1 MSSADD
7 SSHGSGDATWAFLSL
22 RLWLGARALLSGL
35 EKFSEKV
42 TVDEPLRDANGVPD
56 PSGAVVEIQKKVYG
70 LSHYHGVAESLQ
82 TKFLQEPLLPPAL
95 TTPFYASLGYVL
107 VALGAMLLLGLW
119 TRLSL
124 VLMAVLYT
132 LLMVGLLLIHQEDGV
147 AWLGIHLGLVAFA
160 LTLARH
166 NRFAL
171 TRRC

>member
-1 MSSADD
+1 
-7 SSHGSGDATWAFLSL
+7 
-22 RLWLGARALLSGL
+22 
-35 EKFSEKV
+35 
-42 TVDEPLRDANGVPD
+42 
-56 PSGAVVEIQKKVYG
+56 
-70 LSHYHGVAESLQ
+70 
-82 TKFLQEPLLPPAL
+82 
-95 TTPFYASLGYVL
+95 
-107 VALGAMLLLGLW
+107 MLLLGLW